1 MSRLPLEGIKVI
13 DHGIVYTGTAANTL
27 LADMGAEVIRVE
39 SIGRFPAMTRG
50 YRPRPA
56 PGLEEYPGYVDGEP
70 GDRPWDRWFQ
80 LHAMNRN
87 KLGITLELNRPEGI
101 EVYHKLVRRG
111 DVIIENFSQGTME
124 RLGLGYEALKGVKQD
139 IIMISA
145 SGLGKEGPYKGYST
159 FGTNLDAITGMTV
172 LRGYPGSDLTERDP
186 IPVWTDNVAAST
198 VAFAALVA
206 LQYRE
211 KTGKGQFIDLS
222 QAEGFLP
229 HMGETLMDYT
239 MNGRTGEAIGNRDPS
254 NAPQGC
260 YRCRGEDRWVTISV
274 TSDEEWQAFCR
285 VLGNPPW
292 TEDER
297 FTDVLRRWANQDE
310 MDRHI
315 EQWTVQHDPYE
326 VMYILQ
332 AAGVAAGPMLTP
344 ADEYSDPHLNERGF
358 FQKVTHREASTH
370 RYPGM
375 FFKYSKTPADIRIPP
390 NCLGEHND
398 YVYGELLGMSRE
410 EITRLSELGVIGTE
424 YLEGV

>member
-1 MSRLPLEGIKVI
+1 VSRLPLEGIKVI
-13 DHGIVYTGTAANTL
+13 DHGIVYTGTAANAL

-87 KLGITLELNRPEGI
+87 KLGITLELNRREGI
-101 EVYHKLVRRG
+101 EVYLKLVRRG

-124 RLGLGYEALKGVKQD
+124 RLGLGYEVLSKVNPE

-145 SGLGKEGPYKGYST
+145 SGLGTEGPYKGYST

-172 LRGYPGSDLTERDP
+172 LRGYPGSDFTERDL

-229 HMGETLMDYT
+229 HMGEALMDYT
-239 MNGRTGEAIGNRDPS
+239 MNGRVGQAIGNRHSS

-274 TSDEEWQAFCR
+274 TSDAEWQVF
-285 VLGNPPW
+285 VETLGNPEW
-292 TEDER
+292 AKEAR
-297 FTDVLRRWANQDE
+297 FADTQGRWANQDE
-310 MDRHI
+310 LDRHI
-315 EQWTVQHDPYE
+315 EEWTLQHDRYE
-326 VMYILQ
+326 VMHLLQ
-332 AAGVAAGPMLTP
+332 AAGVAAGPVLGP
-344 ADEYSDPHLNERGF
+344 ADEYEDAHLNERGF
-358 FQKVTHREASTH
+358 FVEVTHREAGTH

-375 FFKYSKTPADIRIPP
+375 FFRFSRTPAGIRIPP

-398 YVYGELLGMSRE
+398 YVFGEILGMSRE
-410 EITRLSELGVIGTE
+410 EITRLEELGVIGTE
-424 YLEGV
+424 YLEQA